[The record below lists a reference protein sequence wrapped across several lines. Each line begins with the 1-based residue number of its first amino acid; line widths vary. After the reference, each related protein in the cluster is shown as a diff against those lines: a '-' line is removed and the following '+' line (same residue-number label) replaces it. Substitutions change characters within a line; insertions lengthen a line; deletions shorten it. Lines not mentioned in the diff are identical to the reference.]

1 METDITLIKRL
12 DGLTKVNNNSVVK
25 DVYTLLFRDA
35 IWYQSYQNIYPNRGA
50 FTKGISNDTLDDFD
64 KKRIETIICSLKDKS
79 YTPNPVR
86 RVLIPKSNG
95 KTRPLGIPT
104 GTDKLVQE
112 ACRIILQSIYES
124 KFSDLSHG
132 FRPNRSCH
140 SALKEISTWIGTKW
154 FIEFDIKGC
163 FDNIDHEILL
173 SILRNR
179 IDDPR
184 FITLIRKFLEAGY
197 LENWKYGNTFS
208 GTPQGGIISP
218 ILANIYLDQLDN
230 FIENKCNQINSTI
243 NNREKNKDYIIYK
256 NKANYAKNCIDSC
269 KINIEYIETFIKDS
283 FKDIDNNSEIW
294 EIFKKSFE
302 IRSNQKFN
310 AARDLKRLFSNI
322 SNEYNI
328 DLDLLVNASN
338 YEVLK
343 TSLVYW
349 KQEYK
354 DAYTTFKNMKSMD
367 MTKGLTRLHYV
378 RYADDFILGSIG
390 SKQDAYD
397 IYNDIVNF
405 ISTNLKLEVSE
416 AKSRVADTSDIEFLG
431 YHISKQSYNGQAVT
445 DKNDTKVRRHN
456 NRLIFKIG
464 TETAIDIVK
473 KKGYGDFVNNIST
486 HRSYLMNFDDIEII
500 KQYNA
505 EIRGIFNYYKYAS
518 NAKHVIHRI
527 QWLAHYSM
535 LKTIAG
541 KHHCSV
547 AQVFKKKLIEVRNNE
562 AGGKIWYIKVGDK
575 SINVVNIRD
584 LQSKDIFKLYDNAK
598 CNDNNNI
605 KTINIRSSALKKLIA
620 ENCEVC
626 GKSSDDVSIVL
637 HHANQIRNIPK
648 TNPKWIK
655 VQKMRLRK
663 TIAVCHECHMQI
675 HHG

>member
-1 METDITLIKRL
+1 METDITLTKRL
-12 DGLTKVNNNSVVK
+12 DGLTRVNSNNVVK

-50 FTKGISNDTLDDFD
+50 FTKGVNNDTLDNFD
-64 KKRIETIICSLKDKS
+64 KKRIENIIDSLKDKT

-86 RVLIPKSNG
+86 RVLIPKTNG
-95 KTRPLGIPT
+95 KVRPLGIPT

-112 ACRIILQSIYES
+112 ACHIILESIYES

-184 FITLIRKFLEAGY
+184 FISLIRKFLEAGY
-197 LENWKYGNTFS
+197 LENWKYNNTFS

-218 ILANIYLDQLDN
+218 ILANIYLDQLDK
-230 FIENKCNQINSTI
+230 FIENKCNQINSTV
-243 NNREKNKDYIIYK
+243 NNRQKNKDYVIYK
-256 NKANYAKNCIDSC
+256 NKANYARSKIDSI
-269 KINIEYIETFIKDS
+269 KINIDHIEKFIADS
-283 FKDIDNNSEIW
+283 FKDISDNNEIW

-310 AARDLKRLFSNI
+310 VSRDLKKLFSDI
-322 SNEYNI
+322 SNDRNI
-328 DLDLLVNASN
+328 DLDLLLNASN

-343 TSLVYW
+343 TSLTYW

-354 DAYTTFKNMKSMD
+354 DAYTVFKSMKSMD
-367 MTKGLTRLHYV
+367 TSEGLNRLHYV
-378 RYADDFILGSIG
+378 RYADDFILGFIG
-390 SKQDAYD
+390 TKQDAYE
-397 IYNDIVNF
+397 IYNEINNF
-405 ISTNLKLEVSE
+405 IITNLKLELSE
-416 AKSRVADTSDIEFLG
+416 SKSRVTDTTDVEFLG
-431 YHISKQSYNGQAVT
+431 YHISRQPYNGQSIT
-445 DKNDTKVRRHN
+445 DRNDTKVRRHN
-456 NRLIFKIG
+456 NRLIFKVG
-464 TETAIDIVK
+464 TETAIEIVK
-473 KKGYGDFVNNIST
+473 KKNYGDFVNNIST
-486 HRSYLMNFDDIEII
+486 HRSYLMNFDDIEIV

-518 NAKHVIHRI
+518 NAKHVLYRV
-527 QWLAHYSM
+527 QWLANYSM
-535 LKTIAG
+535 LKTIGG
-541 KHHCSV
+541 KHSCSV
-547 AQVFKKKLIEVRNNE
+547 AQVFKRKLIKVRNNE
-562 AGGKIWYIKVGDK
+562 DGGKIWYIEAGDRL
-575 SINVVNIRD
+575 IDVVNIRD
-584 LQSKDIFKLYDNAK
+584 LQTKDIFKLYDNAK
-598 CNDNNNI
+598 CNDNINI

-626 GKSSDDVSIVL
+626 GKNSEDVSIVL
-637 HHANQIRNIPK
+637 HHVNQIRNIPK
-648 TNPKWIK
+648 TDPKWIK

>member
-1 METDITLIKRL
+1 METDITLTKRL
-12 DGLTKVNNNSVVK
+12 DGLTRVNSNNVVK

-50 FTKGISNDTLDDFD
+50 FTKGVNNDTLNNFD
-64 KKRIETIICSLKDKS
+64 KKRIENIISSLKDKS

-86 RVLIPKSNG
+86 RVLIPKTNG
-95 KTRPLGIPT
+95 KVRPLGIPT

-112 ACRIILQSIYES
+112 ACRIILESIYES

-163 FDNIDHEILL
+163 FDNINHEILL
-173 SILRNR
+173 SILHKR

-184 FITLIRKFLEAGY
+184 FISLIRKFLVAGY

-218 ILANIYLDQLDN
+218 ILANIYLDQLDK
-230 FIENKCNQINSTI
+230 FIENKCNQINSTV
-243 NNREKNKDYIIYK
+243 NNRQKNKEYVIYK
-256 NKANYAKNCIDSC
+256 NKANYARNKIDSI
-269 KINIEYIETFIKDS
+269 KINIDHIEKFIADS
-283 FKDIDNNSEIW
+283 FKDISDNNEIW

-310 AARDLKRLFSNI
+310 VSRDLKKLFSDI
-322 SNEYNI
+322 SNDYNI
-328 DLDLLVNASN
+328 DLDLLLNASN

-343 TSLVYW
+343 TSLTYW

-354 DAYTTFKNMKSMD
+354 DAYTVFKSMKSMD
-367 MTKGLTRLHYV
+367 TSEGLNRLHYV
-378 RYADDFILGSIG
+378 RYADDFILGFIG
-390 SKQDAYD
+390 TKQDAYE
-397 IYNDIVNF
+397 IYNEINNF
-405 ISTNLKLEVSE
+405 IITNLKLELSE
-416 AKSRVADTSDIEFLG
+416 SKSRVTDTTGVEFLG
-431 YHISKQSYNGQAVT
+431 YRISRQPYNGQSIT
-445 DKNDTKVRRHN
+445 DRNDTKVRRHN
-456 NRLIFKIG
+456 NRLIFKVG
-464 TETAIDIVK
+464 TETAIEIVK
-473 KKGYGDFVNNIST
+473 KKNYGDFVNNIST
-486 HRSYLMNFDDIEII
+486 HRSYLMNFDDIEIV

-518 NAKHVIHRI
+518 NAKQVLYRV

-535 LKTIAG
+535 LKTIGG
-541 KHHCSV
+541 KHSCSV
-547 AQVFKKKLIEVRNNE
+547 AQVFKRKLIKVRNNE
-562 AGGKIWYIKVGDK
+562 DGGKIWYIEAGDRL
-575 SINVVNIRD
+575 IDVVNIRD

-598 CNDNNNI
+598 CNDNINI

-620 ENCEVC
+620 ENCEMC
-626 GKSSDDVSIVL
+626 GKNSEDVSIVL
-637 HHANQIRNIPK
+637 HHVNQIRNIPK
-648 TNPKWIK
+648 TDPKWIK